1 MSAGLIGF
9 VLLKPLCRWLNKKGW
24 TKQPFTAQENTV
36 MQTTAMAMTSS
47 SAPPTETPLSH
58 LPFLIIELAGSLAGT
73 FQCPVNSV
81 PSALTC
87 EGCRRHAL
95 HVAPCHTSC

>member
-1 MSAGLIGF
+1 MRAAKIDRIPAILCAGLIGF

-47 SAPPTETPLSH
+47 SAS
-58 LPFLIIELAGSLAGT
+58 LI
-73 FQCPVNSV
+73 
-81 PSALTC
+81 
-87 EGCRRHAL
+87 
-95 HVAPCHTSC
+95 